1 MKNPLHA
8 LICTLLVLLLHTVAG
23 PASGASSSSSSS
35 SLAVSSAPAE
45 TTLAAIVSAL
55 DAPDRLASRAARVS
69 EQIAPLKELA
79 PKLVQQDVEL
89 RALLTRIE
97 RADGSTAGAGEL
109 IDMQTAILNDDVTL
123 SGMIER
129 LRSGVGDIESL
140 LADLQQE
147 RDKWAQRSQL
157 AKQLEASPALQARI
171 DSVHGTIDDDIRA
184 LRPRRDAL
192 LVLLGN
198 AVELRSR
205 VEEVRARIS
214 ARRLSVS
221 QALREAEAEP
231 IWRIY
236 DAERSH
242 LPQVRAEW
250 SAQGR
255 QIKAYFELHGTFLA
269 LLALAIFGL
278 TLWLMRR
285 AREIS
290 LHDVTTLPIEMERC
304 RRVMHR
310 PFWVALLVTLLYVA
324 LSAPRGP
331 IAFYDL
337 LWLFVPLP
345 AAALT
350 VSALGPAVRTSVWA
364 LAIALLASPF
374 RSLLEFAPG
383 IDRLVMAAQAI
394 LVGAALWH
402 DLRKLPGNVG
412 TPRKRRALKTIAW
425 LALGALAV
433 SLYTN
438 IVGFVGVAAT
448 LRTGVLGTL
457 GFAVTYTAAFY
468 ATLGLGLV
476 ALRTPAAR
484 GFHIVQR
491 RRATLEHA
499 LFRIQ
504 ATLCVIGVL
513 VGTMFAFGLYDTVP
527 GAVSALMA
535 LRLDVGEASISLGA
549 LITVAL
555 CLVGTW
561 VLMGVVRVLLEDEIM
576 PRLNLSD
583 GVPYAISALTRYA
596 LALLGFMF
604 ALAAAGIDM
613 TKLTIVAGAVG
624 VGVGFGLQAI
634 VNNFVSGLILLL
646 ERPIHVGDTV
656 ETDSASGVVQHIGIR
671 ATTIRTFQGG
681 DVIVPNGNLLSK
693 DLLNWTL
700 SNRRRRIEVEIGAGY
715 GSNPEEVKRHLVEAA
730 RAHPDI
736 LSIPAPLALFV
747 GFGDNSLDFRLLA
760 WVNDT
765 DVAGGTASA
774 IRESILKRFS
784 DAGIE
789 IPFPQRDVWIRQP
802 HAPGPSLPSKP
813 DTGAEQG
820 PSTEEPTGP

>member
-1 MKNPLHA
+1 MKNPLRA
-8 LICTLLVLLLHTVAG
+8 LTCALLVLLLHTAADT
-23 PASGASSSSSSS
+23 ASAASSSSSSS
-35 SLAVSSAPAE
+35 SLSSSSAAAE

-55 DAPDRLASRAARVS
+55 DEPERLSVRAARITERV
-69 EQIAPLKELA
+69 APLKELA
-79 PKLVQQDVEL
+79 PELAQHDVEL
-89 RALLTRIE
+89 RTLLARIE
-97 RADGSTAGAGEL
+97 RASGSSVGAGEL
-109 IDMQTAILNDDVTL
+109 IDMQTAILNDDVSL
-123 SGMIER
+123 SGMVER
-129 LRSGVGDIESL
+129 LRSGVEEVESL
-140 LADLQQE
+140 LAELQQQ
-147 RDKWAQRSQL
+147 RDRWAQRSQL
-157 AKQLEASPALQARI
+157 AKQLEASAALQARI
-171 DSVHGTIDDDIRA
+171 DSVHSAIDGEIRG
-184 LRPRRDAL
+184 LRPQRDAL

-205 VEEVRARIS
+205 VEEVRSRIT

-221 QALREAEAEP
+221 QALRDAEAEP

-242 LPQVRAEW
+242 LPQMRAEW
-250 SAQGR
+250 SAQAR
-255 QIKAYFELHGTFLA
+255 QIKAYFALHGAFLA
-269 LLALAIFGL
+269 LLAMAIFGIS
-278 TLWLMRR
+278 LWLMRR
-285 AREIS
+285 ARQIS
-290 LHDVTTLPIEMERC
+290 LHDVTNLPIDMERC
-304 RRVMHR
+304 QRVMHR

-337 LWLFVPLP
+337 LWLFVPIP

-350 VSALGPAVRTSVWA
+350 VSALGPVVRASVWA

-374 RSLLEFAPG
+374 RSLLEFTPG
-383 IDRLVMAAQAI
+383 IDRLVMAAQAV
-394 LVGAALWH
+394 LVGGALWH
-402 DLRKLPGNVG
+402 DLHKLPRNVS

-425 LALGALAV
+425 LSLGALSI
-433 SLYTN
+433 SLYAN
-438 IVGFVGVAAT
+438 IVGFVGLAST

-457 GFAVTYTAAFY
+457 GFTLTYTAAFY

-484 GFHIVQR
+484 SFHVVQR

-504 ATLCVIGVL
+504 ATLCVMGVL
-513 VGTMFAFGLYDTVP
+513 VGTMFAFSFYDTVP
-527 GAVSALMA
+527 SAVSGLMA
-535 LRLDVGEASISLGA
+535 LRLDVGEASISVGA

-583 GVPYAISALTRYA
+583 GLPYAISALTRYA
-596 LALLGFMF
+596 IAVLGFMF

-656 ETDSASGVVQHIGIR
+656 ETDNASGVVQHIGIR

-681 DVIVPNGNLLSK
+681 DVIVPNGSLLSK

-700 SNRRRRIEVEIGAGY
+700 SNRRRRIEIDIGAGY
-715 GSNPEEVKRHLVEAA
+715 GSNPEEVQRHLVEAA
-730 RAHPDI
+730 HAHPDI
-736 LSIPAPLALFV
+736 LPTPAPLALFV

-774 IRESILKRFS
+774 IRESILKRFAG
-784 DAGIE
+784 AGIE
-789 IPFPQRDVWIRQP
+789 IPFPQRDVWLRQP
-802 HAPGPSLPSKP
+802 APLPPAP
-813 DTGAEQG
+813 DTAG
-820 PSTEEPTGP
+820 STGG